1 MKLIARSP
9 LLTSLL
15 AFLLIGLTCGTASGV
30 NAATATVALLP
41 GKLAVTDAPATLT
54 YAATTTTNDTRTYA
68 TAFSVSVTDATGS
81 LAGWHI
87 QAALGPLLSAAGTTA
102 VARTSMITGASVST
116 LTGRAPASTLAY
128 PRPFHNEGE
137 TIFSAA
143 NRSGMGKSSVTFGAE
158 MSIPTEIADSDQY
171 TATLIMTIASGP

>member
-1 MKLIARSP
+1 MKVVGRSP

-15 AFLLIGLTCGTASGV
+15 AFLLIGFTCGTASGV

-54 YAATTTTNDTRTYA
+54 YMATTTADDTRIYDS
-68 TAFSVSVTDATGS
+68 AFRISVTDATGS
-81 LAGWHI
+81 RAGWHI
-87 QAALGPLLSAAGTTA
+87 QAALGPLVNAVGTTA

-116 LTGRAPASTLAY
+116 LTGRDPASTLTY
-128 PRPFHNEGE
+128 PRPFYSEGE

-143 NRSGMGKSSVTFGAE
+143 NHSGMGKSSVSFGAE
-158 MSIPTEIADSDQY
+158 MSIPIEIADSDQY
-171 TATLIMTIASGP
+171 TAALAVTIVAGP